1 MSTNLETG
9 EGDTF
14 SILGDDEG
22 PSRVLV
28 IQHSSGLADRQILVA
43 NVLDS
48 GDDPD
53 FGYRRDRVGRSRE
66 GNLKTTGGANGGLS
80 VSADDCKT
88 ESKEGQR
95 EHNGAEESKGSS
107 NWIEA
112 RCPTTPNTPSFLYI
126 CWNVRGSVTEVQT
139 NPRGSIDQH
148 EVVDGNRVCYLISDI
163 VRPRRIV
170 NITFTPTSPT
180 TATCVS
186 YTLVNESRTGRRRQK
201 VDTDAGGIERVDSEP
216 ILPKVHRGHLWSS
229 NAGPCEEERPE
240 GRVPK

>member
-9 EGDTF
+9 EGDIF

-22 PSRVLV
+22 LSRVLV

-80 VSADDCKT
+80 VSADGRKT
-88 ESKEGQR
+88 ESEERQR
-95 EHNGAEESKGSS
+95 EHSDPGESKGSN

-112 RCPTTPNTPSFLYI
+112 RCPTTPQTPHPFYTS
-126 CWNVRGSVTEVQT
+126 WNVRDSVAEVQI

-163 VRPRRIV
+163 VRPRWIV

-180 TATCVS
+180 TATGVS
-186 YTLVNESRTGRRRQK
+186 YTLVNESRTGRRRRK
-201 VDTDAGGIERVDSEP
+201 VDTDGGGIERAD
-216 ILPKVHRGHLWSS
+216 
-229 NAGPCEEERPE
+229 
-240 GRVPK
+240 